1 MDKEEM
7 EKAVSNSLREI
18 LNPIQRENDSASR
31 QQMIEGAC
39 DALVF
44 WLAMLSVERSLA
56 GMGATISDVSPELK
70 KLLVDRTNRIRQ
82 AVASLE

>member
-1 MDKEEM
+1 MDKARF

-18 LNPIQRENDSASR
+18 LVPIQRENDLPTRQRMIAGAS
-31 QQMIEGAC
+31 

-56 GMGATISDVSPELK
+56 ERGASISGVSPELK
-70 KLLVDRTNRIRQ
+70 ELLVSRSNRIRE
-82 AVASLE
+82 ALASSR

>member
-1 MDKEEM
+1 MDRAEM

-18 LNPIQRENDSASR
+18 LVPIQRENDLPTRQRMIAGAS
-31 QQMIEGAC
+31 

-56 GMGATISDVSPELK
+56 ERGASISGVSPELK
-70 KLLVDRTNRIRQ
+70 ELLVSRSNRIRE
-82 AVASLE
+82 ALASSR